1 MKLDQKVVD
10 SIFRELLEDNS
21 ARYRQLLDK
30 PANNDDD
37 TYSRARNALAKLNE
51 KDKEYVFA
59 FIDLAIADSASV
71 IFGTLDGT
79 HFPDGIEDD
88 FIVTYKSEEI
98 QGSLQDIF
106 IEKAEDKGV
115 YK

>member
-10 SIFRELLEDNS
+10 SIFRELLEENS
-21 ARYRQLLDK
+21 RRYRQILNK
-30 PANNDDD
+30 QMNNDDN
-37 TYSRARNALAKLNE
+37 TYSRARNALAKLTE
-51 KDKEYVFA
+51 KEKESVFG
-59 FIDLAIADSASV
+59 FIDMVISDSASV
-71 IFGTLDGT
+71 IFGTLDGS

-88 FIVTYKSEEI
+88 FIVTYKNEEI

>member
-10 SIFRELLEDNS
+10 SIFRELLEENS
-21 ARYRQLLDK
+21 KRYRQLLDK
-30 PANNDDD
+30 PANNYDD

-51 KDKEYVFA
+51 KEKGFVFS
-59 FIDLAIADSASV
+59 FIDLVIADSASV
-71 IFGTLDGT
+71 IFGTLDGI

-88 FIVTYKSEEI
+88 FIVTYKNEEI